1 MRGTEC
7 QPDPVSGTSE
17 APRSRRGFGSPYF
30 NKERQRQIASLGGK
44 AAHAKGV
51 AHTWTI
57 AAARTA
63 GRKGGEAT
71 ARAWRLKKAQQTGE
85 QA

>member
-7 QPDPVSGTSE
+7 QPDPVGGTSE

-30 NKERQRQIASLGGK
+30 DKAKQRQIASLGGK

-63 GRKGGEAT
+63 GRKGGEAS
-71 ARAWRLKKAQQTGE
+71 ARSRRLKKAASCG
-85 QA
+85 